1 MVELTTDNAEAYLRS
16 AGHIDAGSVQV
27 DWLSG
32 GVSNVVLRVTTPD
45 RRFVLKQS
53 CPQLR
58 TRDAWFSDL
67 DRVWREMAVMQALHG
82 ALPAAV
88 VPEVLFCDRDNFA
101 FAMSHAPT
109 PFRVWKESLL
119 AGEIDAGLGA
129 QVGRVLGRMHQV
141 SATDPRFAQQ
151 FADARVFV
159 QLRIDPFY
167 RTIQRRI
174 PDLADAIEPIVA
186 RMLAP
191 GVALCHGDYTPKN
204 ILTHAQGFT
213 LVDYET
219 AYFGD
224 PTMDLGLLLCH
235 LLLKA
240 FRAPQQAAAFLELT
254 DAVWAGYTAEVR
266 FRPIAELQTHAV
278 EHLAVC
284 LLARV
289 DGTSP
294 VDYLDDERRAAVR
307 RVSRALLQARLQEW
321 SAVRAVFAE
330 GIAHE

>member
-1 MVELTTDNAEAYLRS
+1 MRELTADNAAAYLQERGFLAAS
-16 AGHIDAGSVQV
+16 PVQV

-32 GVSNVVLRVTTPD
+32 GVSNVVLRVTTPTQ
-45 RRFVLKQS
+45 RFVLKQS

-58 TRDAWFSDL
+58 TKDAWYSDL
-67 DRVWREMAVMQALHG
+67 DRVWREMEVMQALHG
-82 ALPAAV
+82 ALPAEV

-109 PFRVWKESLL
+109 PFRVWKETLL
-119 AGEIDAGLGA
+119 AGEIDVAVGE
-129 QVGRVLGRMHQV
+129 QVGRVLGRMHQASV
-141 SATDPRFAQQ
+141 DDPQFAKQ
-151 FADARVFV
+151 FADSRVFV

-174 PDLADAIEPIVA
+174 PDLADVIEPIVA
-186 RMLAP
+186 RMFAP

-224 PTMDLGLLLCH
+224 PTMDLGLLHCH

-240 FRAPQQAAAFLELT
+240 FRAPQQAAALLDLT
-254 DAVWAGYTAEVR
+254 NAVWRGYTPEVR
-266 FRPIAELQTHAV
+266 FRPLAELQAHAI

-294 VDYLDDERRAAVR
+294 VDYLNDAQRANVR
-307 RVSRALLQARLQEW
+307 QVGRQLLESKVRTWPEVLALVGKAT
-321 SAVRAVFAE
+321 
-330 GIAHE
+330 